1 MRQNAWRNAIAAECT
16 ILIYQW
22 LSRKRPGTGWGGGNS
37 SASRKYRP
45 LPPIARRLF
54 ENTMKDGCV
63 VACGLFSHHHRMK
76 NFKTSENLRRR
87 LKETRD
93 AIKAAG
99 GAAYEELL
107 QKGRERRAEFR
118 RRHPDKIREGSRRRD
133 KSMPYRTWLCA
144 NARFR
149 GRKRGIEATITPT
162 DLNWPTHCPVLGIE
176 LDYPERSGM
185 RKRQGVQPN
194 WPSLDRWDNTKGY
207 IPGNVF
213 VISFRA
219 NTLKNT
225 GNIEEML
232 KVLAY
237 LRVPPPG
244 ALLEV
249 SAQLTS

>member
-1 MRQNAWRNAIAAECT
+1 
-16 ILIYQW
+16 
-22 LSRKRPGTGWGGGNS
+22 
-37 SASRKYRP
+37 
-45 LPPIARRLF
+45 
-54 ENTMKDGCV
+54 
-63 VACGLFSHHHRMK
+63 MK
-76 NFKTSENLRRR
+76 NYKSPENLRRR
-87 LKETRD
+87 LKESRD

-99 GAAYEELL
+99 GAEYAALL
-107 QKGRERRAEFR
+107 AKERAARAEFR
-118 RRHPDKIREGSRRRD
+118 RLHPEKIRAQER
-133 KSMPYRTWLCA
+133 KTMPFRTWLCS

-149 GRKRGIEATITPT
+149 GRKRGLEATITPT
-162 DLNWPTHCPVLGIE
+162 DLDWPTHCPVLGIE

-194 WPSLDRWDNTKGY
+194 WPSLDRWDNAKGY

-237 LRVPPPG
+237 LREPPRG
-244 ALLEV
+244 ALFGL
-249 SAQLTS
+249 

>member
-1 MRQNAWRNAIAAECT
+1 
-16 ILIYQW
+16 
-22 LSRKRPGTGWGGGNS
+22 
-37 SASRKYRP
+37 
-45 LPPIARRLF
+45 
-54 ENTMKDGCV
+54 MK
-63 VACGLFSHHHRMK
+63 K
-76 NFKTSENLRRR
+76 FKTSENLRRR

-99 GAAYEELL
+99 GAPYEELL
-107 QKGRERRAEFR
+107 RKEREQRAEFR
-118 RRHPDKIREGSRRRD
+118 RRHPEKIRTSER
-133 KSMPYRTWLCA
+133 KSMPFRTWLCA

-149 GRKRGIEATITPT
+149 GRKRGIEATITAA
-162 DLNWPTHCPVLGIE
+162 DLDWPTHCPVLGIE

-194 WPSLDRWDNTKGY
+194 WPSLDRWDNSKGY

-237 LRVPPPG
+237 LREPPSGALFGPPG
-244 ALLEV
+244 QITTLA
-249 SAQLTS
+249 